1 MRDKSIS
8 LLFLQIISLSEFR
21 MGCKIL
27 NDNLPADSQ
36 LVNIDETLKL
46 MDFDGSGSIDINEFF
61 EVRCMYVWIDG

>member
-1 MRDKSIS
+1 V
-8 LLFLQIISLSEFR
+8 
-21 MGCKIL
+21 GCKIL

-61 EVRCMYVWIDG
+61 EVRLIDGWMDR